1 MNSKFSIIV
10 PVYRTEKYLARCV
23 NSLLAQTLSDIE
35 VILVDD
41 GSPDGSGPVCDG
53 FASRDPRVRVIH
65 KKNEGQGL
73 ARNAGLELAS
83 GEYVLFVDSDDYIEA
98 DTCGRLFSYMKEKE
112 VQLCSFGY
120 IIEDPSGKE
129 VYRPGISERV
139 YRNEEIRNAFVHH
152 FFGDSSEQDDLRGVS
167 ACMTAFQR
175 KVIESHQIRFP
186 SERQVLSE
194 DTVFSLE
201 FCRHING
208 AAVLPAF
215 FYHYV
220 QNENS
225 FSHAYRPD
233 RYPLTLRLCGI
244 LEEYARQYGILEEVQ
259 GRINRVM
266 WVSLMECLK
275 QEVRREDAGRRQ
287 KMQNVRILC
296 RKTGV
301 QKAVWALEPSD
312 FGLKQRAL
320 LAAVRHR
327 WTAAIWFL
335 TEIRNRRGL

>member
-1 MNSKFSIIV
+1 MNPQFSIIV
-10 PVYRTEKYLARCV
+10 PVYNTEKYLDRCV
-23 NSLLAQTLSDIE
+23 KSLLSQTLSDIE

-41 GSPDGSGPVCDG
+41 GSPDGSGRICDDFSAG
-53 FASRDPRVRVIH
+53 DPRVRAIH
-65 KKNEGQGL
+65 KKNEGQGI
-73 ARNAGLELAS
+73 ARNAGLDLAS
-83 GEYVLFVDSDDYIEA
+83 GEYVLFIDSDDYIEE
-98 DTCGRLFSYMKEKE
+98 DTCSRLFSYMKEKK

-120 IIEDPSGKE
+120 IIEDPSGGE
-129 VYRPGISERV
+129 VYRPEISERI
-139 YRNEEIRNAFVHH
+139 YRKEEIRDEFIHH
-152 FFGDSSEQDDLRGVS
+152 FFGDSSEQDELRGVS

-175 KVIESHQIRFP
+175 EMIEKYQIRFP

-201 FCRHING
+201 FCRHIDG

-220 QNENS
+220 QNESS

-233 RYPLTLRLCGI
+233 RYPLTLRLCSI
-244 LEEYARQYGILEEVQ
+244 LEDYARQYGILEKVR

-275 QEVRREDAGRRQ
+275 QEVKREDTNRKQ
-287 KMQNVRILC
+287 IVYNVRALC
-296 RKTGV
+296 REEGV
-301 QKAVWALEPSD
+301 QKAAWALNPSD
-312 FGLKQRAL
+312 FGMKQRAL
-320 LAAVRHR
+320 LTAVRHK
-327 WTAAIWFL
+327 WTSVVLLL

>member
-1 MNSKFSIIV
+1 MNPQFSIIV
-10 PVYRTEKYLARCV
+10 PVYNTEKYLDRCV
-23 NSLLAQTLSDIE
+23 KSLLSQTLSNIE

-41 GSPDGSGPVCDG
+41 GSSDGSGRICDD
-53 FASRDPRVRVIH
+53 FAAGDTRVRVIH
-65 KKNEGQGL
+65 KKNEGQGI
-73 ARNAGLELAS
+73 ARNAGLDLAF
-83 GEYVLFVDSDDYIEA
+83 GEYVLFIDSDDYIEE
-98 DTCGRLFSYMKEKE
+98 DTCDRLFSYMKEKN

-120 IIEDPSGKE
+120 IIEDPSGGE
-129 VYRPGISERV
+129 VYRPGISERI
-139 YRNEEIRNAFVHH
+139 YRKEEIRDEFIHH
-152 FFGDSSEQDDLRGVS
+152 FFGDSSEQDELRGVS

-175 KVIESHQIRFP
+175 EMIEKYQIRFP

-201 FCRHING
+201 FCRHIDG

-220 QNENS
+220 QNESS

-244 LEEYARQYGILEEVQ
+244 LEDYARQYGILEKVR

-275 QEVRREDAGRRQ
+275 QEVKRADADRRQ
-287 KMQNVRILC
+287 IAYNVRTLC
-296 RKTGV
+296 REAGV
-301 QKAVWALEPSD
+301 QKAAWALNPSD
-312 FGLKQRAL
+312 FGMKQRAL
-320 LAAVRHR
+320 LTAVRHK
-327 WTAAIWFL
+327 WTSVVLLL

>member
-1 MNSKFSIIV
+1 MSPQFSIIV
-10 PVYRTEKYLARCV
+10 PVYNTEKYLDRCV
-23 NSLLAQTLSDIE
+23 KSLLSQTLSNIE

-41 GSPDGSGPVCDG
+41 GSSDGSGRICDD
-53 FASRDPRVRVIH
+53 FAAGEPRVRVIH
-65 KKNEGQGL
+65 KTNEGQGI
-73 ARNAGLELAS
+73 ARNAGLDLAS
-83 GEYVLFVDSDDYIEA
+83 GEYVLFIDSDDYIEE
-98 DTCGRLFSYMKEKE
+98 DTCSRLFSYMKEKE

-120 IIEDPSGKE
+120 IIEDPSGGE
-129 VYRPGISERV
+129 VYRPEISERI
-139 YRNEEIRNAFVHH
+139 YRKEEIRDEFIHH
-152 FFGDSSEQDDLRGVS
+152 FFGDSSEQDELRGVS

-175 KVIESHQIRFP
+175 EMIEKYQIRFP

-201 FCRHING
+201 FCRHIEG

-220 QNENS
+220 QNVSS

-244 LEEYARQYGILEEVQ
+244 LEDYARQYGILEKVR

-275 QEVRREDAGRRQ
+275 QEVKREDTDRRQ
-287 KMQNVRILC
+287 IVYNVRALC
-296 RKTGV
+296 CEAGA
-301 QKAVWALEPSD
+301 QKAVWALNPSD
-312 FGLKQRAL
+312 FGMKQRAL
-320 LAAVRHR
+320 LTAVRHK
-327 WTAAIWFL
+327 WTFVVLLL

>member
-1 MNSKFSIIV
+1 MKPQFSIIV
-10 PVYRTEKYLARCV
+10 PVYNTEKYLERCV
-23 NSLLAQTLSDIE
+23 KSLLSQTLSNIE

-41 GSPDGSGPVCDG
+41 GSPDGSGRICDD
-53 FASRDPRVRVIH
+53 FAAGDPRVRVIH
-65 KKNEGQGL
+65 KKNEGQGI
-73 ARNAGLELAS
+73 ARNAGLDLAS
-83 GEYVLFVDSDDYIEA
+83 GEYVLFIDSDDYIEE
-98 DTCGRLFSYMKEKE
+98 DTCSRLFSYMKEKK

-120 IIEDPSGKE
+120 IIEEPSGGE
-129 VYRPGISERV
+129 VYRPEISERI
-139 YRNEEIRNAFVHH
+139 YRKEEIRDEFIHH
-152 FFGDSSEQDDLRGVS
+152 FFGDSSEQDELRGVS

-175 KVIESHQIRFP
+175 EMIEKYQIRFP

-201 FCRHING
+201 FCRHIDG

-220 QNENS
+220 QNESS
-225 FSHAYRPD
+225 FSHVYRPD

-244 LEEYARQYGILEEVQ
+244 LEDYARQYGILEKVR

-275 QEVRREDAGRRQ
+275 QEVKREDTNRRQ
-287 KMQNVRILC
+287 KVHNVRALC
-296 RKTGV
+296 REEGV
-301 QKAVWALEPSD
+301 QKAAWALKPSD
-312 FGLKQRAL
+312 FGMKQRAL
-320 LAAVRHR
+320 LTAVRHK
-327 WTAAIWFL
+327 WTSVVLLL